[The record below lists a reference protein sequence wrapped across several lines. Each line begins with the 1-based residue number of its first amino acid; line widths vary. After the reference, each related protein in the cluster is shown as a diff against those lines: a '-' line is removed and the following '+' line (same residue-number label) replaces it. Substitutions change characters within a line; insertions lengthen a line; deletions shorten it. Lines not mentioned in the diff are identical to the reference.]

1 MSVDVSLWPLVGVA
15 LVVLGF
21 ALRLNPALVVVVAG
35 IVTGLVAGKTP
46 LAVLELLGEAFVKN
60 RYLALFLLTLPVIG
74 LLEHH
79 GLKEHAQH
87 WVARL
92 RAATSGRLLL
102 AYLAL
107 RQFAATLGLTALGG
121 HPQTVRP
128 LLAPMAE
135 GAAQAR
141 LARDAGKDAGDP
153 ADAPPLPEPVSQRI
167 RAMSAA
173 TDNVGLFFGEDV
185 FIAFG
190 AVLLMQA
197 FYADHGIALEPLQI
211 ALWAIPTAICAFV
224 IHGARLLRFDRQL
237 ERELRAL
244 SEPRA

>member
-1 MSVDVSLWPLVGVA
+1 MSFDVSLWPLVGVA
-15 LVVLGF
+15 LVVIGF

-46 LAVLELLGEAFVKN
+46 MAVLELLGEAFVKN

-74 LLEHH
+74 LLERH

-87 WVARL
+87 WVSRL

-107 RQFAATLGLTALGG
+107 RQLAATLGLTALGG

-141 LARDAGKDAGDP
+141 LARAGGSDAVDDAK
-153 ADAPPLPEPVSQRI
+153 PLPDDTSQRI

-197 FYADHGIALEPLQI
+197 FYADHGIVLEPLQI

-224 IHGARLLRFDRQL
+224 IHGARLLHFDRRL

-244 SEPRA
+244 AEPRE